1 MICQTNG
8 IFMNDLNEST
18 IIHVHKPDLLEMFF
32 FLISGIIISIPFTIF
47 YEQFADQFCFL
58 LPAFQAQLC
67 SVALLAP
74 FIEEFAKA
82 YPLFYRHGETQRS
95 IFSLGLLTGL
105 GFGITEFFLYIF
117 IYQAPIV
124 IRLPGLLFHAAST
137 SIVAYGIATRKPFE
151 FYLVAVFLHL
161 SYNFFTILGNVWYFI
176 DAIILILTYLL
187 SFGLYMKTT
196 ETIINNIN

>member
-1 MICQTNG
+1 MYKTNG
-8 IFMNDLNEST
+8 IFMNEITEHT
-18 IIHVHKPDLLEMFF
+18 IIPVHKPDLLEMFF

-58 LPAFQAQLC
+58 LPAFQAELC
-67 SVALLAP
+67 SIAILAP

-137 SIVAYGIATRKPFE
+137 SIVAYGIATRKPIQ
-151 FYLVAVFLHL
+151 FYLVAVFLHF
-161 SYNFFTILGNVWYFI
+161 SYNFFTVLGNNWYFI
-176 DAIILILTYLL
+176 DAFILILTYLL
-187 SFGLYMKTT
+187 SYVLYTKTA
-196 ETIINNIN
+196 EKIVNNV